1 MSNLVKT
8 VSDDSF
14 QADVVQSATPV
25 LVDFWAP
32 WCGPCKAIAPILEEL
47 ASTYQGKLQIAK
59 ISVDDN
65 QEVPASFGIRN
76 IPTLILFKDGSCQV
90 SDDGRGMP
98 VDIHPEE
105 KISGVELILTRLH
118 AGGKFSNRNYTFSG
132 GLHGVGSS
140 VVNALSEKLEVE
152 VARDRKL
159 YGQNFARGIPLGP
172 LVEKGAAPNRRGT
185 SVVFRPDP
193 EIFGAR
199 AAFKPA
205 RLFKMARA

>member
-47 ASTYQGKLQIAK
+47 ASTCQGKLQIAK

-76 IPTLILFKDGSCQV
+76 IPTILFIKNGEV
-90 SDDGRGMP
+90 
-98 VDIHPEE
+98 VDKVVGAGPKNMFTD
-105 KISGVELILTRLH
+105 KI
-118 AGGKFSNRNYTFSG
+118 
-132 GLHGVGSS
+132 
-140 VVNALSEKLEVE
+140 EKL
-152 VARDRKL
+152 L
-159 YGQNFARGIPLGP
+159 
-172 LVEKGAAPNRRGT
+172 
-185 SVVFRPDP
+185 
-193 EIFGAR
+193 
-199 AAFKPA
+199 
-205 RLFKMARA
+205 

>member
-76 IPTLILFKDGSCQV
+76 IPTLILFKDGK
-90 SDDGRGMP
+90 P
-98 VDIHPEE
+98 VA
-105 KISGVELILTRLH
+105 T
-118 AGGKFSNRNYTFSG
+118 
-132 GLHGVGSS
+132 
-140 VVNALSEKLEVE
+140 LS
-152 VARDRKL
+152 
-159 YGQNFARGIPLGP
+159 
-172 LVEKGAAPNRRGT
+172 
-185 SVVFRPDP
+185 
-193 EIFGAR
+193 GAR
-199 AAFKPA
+199 PKAQLAEFIDQHIYPSPPPRTNPAPPFTPPRAA
-205 RLFKMARA
+205 

>member
-76 IPTLILFKDGSCQV
+76 IPTLIMFKNSQ
-90 SDDGRGMP
+90 P
-98 VDIHPEE
+98 
-105 KISGVELILTRLH
+105 
-118 AGGKFSNRNYTFSG
+118 AGKLRDA
-132 GLHGVGSS
+132 SS
-140 VVNALSEKLEVE
+140 KSPLEQHN
-152 VARDRKL
+152 DKNL
-159 YGQNFARGIPLGP
+159 
-172 LVEKGAAPNRRGT
+172 
-185 SVVFRPDP
+185 
-193 EIFGAR
+193 
-199 AAFKPA
+199 
-205 RLFKMARA
+205 

>member
-76 IPTLILFKDGSCQV
+76 IPTLILFKGGEV
-90 SDDGRGMP
+90 
-98 VDIHPEE
+98 VDQITGAVG
-105 KISGVELILTRLH
+105 KSQLQDLIKK
-118 AGGKFSNRNYTFSG
+118 A
-132 GLHGVGSS
+132 
-140 VVNALSEKLEVE
+140 
-152 VARDRKL
+152 
-159 YGQNFARGIPLGP
+159 I
-172 LVEKGAAPNRRGT
+172 
-185 SVVFRPDP
+185 
-193 EIFGAR
+193 
-199 AAFKPA
+199 
-205 RLFKMARA
+205 

>member
-76 IPTLILFKDGSCQV
+76 IPTILFFKDGK
-90 SDDGRGMP
+90 M
-98 VDIHPEE
+98 VDKQIGATP
-105 KISGVELILTRLH
+105 KASLKAKVE
-118 AGGKFSNRNYTFSG
+118 
-132 GLHGVGSS
+132 
-140 VVNALSEKLEVE
+140 ALL
-152 VARDRKL
+152 
-159 YGQNFARGIPLGP
+159 
-172 LVEKGAAPNRRGT
+172 
-185 SVVFRPDP
+185 
-193 EIFGAR
+193 
-199 AAFKPA
+199 
-205 RLFKMARA
+205 